1 MPEFNNLRNRVA
13 VVGVGTTA
21 YGSFPET
28 DEYGLAAEAFRN
40 ALADCK
46 LDKSKID
53 GLLTCRIPSYSR
65 VGETL
70 GLDPRWTITLPGHGR
85 MSGIGLVEATIA
97 LATGQANYVALL
109 YANIGRS
116 RRVFYG
122 GDESPGYWDPW
133 GFTSPGAAHA
143 LMFRRHMEL
152 YGTTTRQLAEVSV
165 AFRHHAQ
172 LHPHA
177 VMKAPM
183 TIDDHEASRF
193 IVAPLRLLDYCL
205 INDGAVCLI
214 LTTRERAA
222 NLAKPPVLVS
232 GFGGREAYRT
242 ASIENFEFDSWHG
255 QVSASANDAFA
266 MAGVD
271 REDVDALMCY
281 DNFSP
286 TVLFGLEGLGFC
298 ERGGAGSFVEGGALK
313 VGGRLPTN
321 TDGGHLSN
329 SYMQGWALNVE
340 AVRQLRGEC
349 GARQVPDCEVVQ
361 YVQSTPCTRSII
373 YPRGGR
379 RTPHELQ
386 KATAA
391 PGHIEQ
397 AVLGGGPRREVAF
410 ATLSGLR

>member
-21 YGSFPET
+21 YGSFLET

-40 ALADCK
+40 ALADCQ
-46 LDKSKID
+46 LDKSKIN
-53 GLLTCRIPSYSR
+53 GLITCRIPSYGR

-70 GLDPRWTITLPGHGR
+70 GLDPRWTIPLPGHGR
-85 MSGIGLVEATIA
+85 MSGMGLIEATIA
-97 LATGQANYVALL
+97 LATGQATYVALL

-165 AFRHHAQ
+165 AFREHAR
-172 LHPHA
+172 LNPGA

-183 TIDDHEASRF
+183 TINDHEASRH

-214 LTTRERAA
+214 LTTKERAA
-222 NLAKPPVLVS
+222 DLAKPPVLVS

-242 ASIENFEFDSWHG
+242 ASIENFQFDFWHE
-255 QVSASANDAFA
+255 QVAASANDAFA
-266 MAGVD
+266 MADVGVK
-271 REDVDALMCY
+271 DVDALMCY

-286 TVLFGLEGLGFC
+286 TVLFSLEGLGFC
-298 ERGGAGSFVEGGALK
+298 KRGEGGSFVEGGALK
-313 VGGRLPTN
+313 LGGRLPTN

-349 GARQVPDCEVVQ
+349 GSRQVQNCEIVTYAQ
-361 YVQSTPCTRSII
+361 ATPCTR
-373 YPRGGR
+373 
-379 RTPHELQ
+379 
-386 KATAA
+386 
-391 PGHIEQ
+391 
-397 AVLGGGPRREVAF
+397 VLVYTRA
-410 ATLSGLR
+410 